1 MTWKIDSNSGN
12 KTDLKNTKTKSDI
25 LILDILKNLGL
36 EKNRLISADTKMIL
50 LLTTILPY

>member
-25 LILDILKNLGL
+25 LILYIHKFLDHK
-36 EKNRLISADTKMIL
+36 K
-50 LLTTILPY
+50 